1 MDPAVHTGERLP
13 TRSDIARWT
22 EITVTPA
29 ATGDTWDKV
38 AQCKQVAIKTV
49 ASWPGEEHESWV
61 RHRHRCDR
69 GPASVARAAPKS
81 VVRILAPP
89 GPE

>member
-1 MDPAVHTGERLP
+1 MDPAVHTGERMP

-61 RHRHRCDR
+61 RHATGATAAR
-69 GPASVARAAPKS
+69 PASRERHPN
-81 VVRILAPP
+81 P
-89 GPE
+89 